1 MALDRAGGYLAGG
14 YGRWAVRR
22 DELLDR
28 PIWHAFTTRQ
38 AALAERGAGALRLR
52 GEYGIFA
59 SAADAA
65 PASLAGLAA
74 LVPAEGELAVI
85 QAEDHPDLPGVVMT
99 PQPTICQ
106 MVAGELRALPPP
118 DFEVVDLGDGDAGA
132 MLELATLTRPGPF
145 FARTHQMGAFIGVRE
160 AGRLIAMAGER
171 MRLPGLT
178 EVSAVCTHP
187 DHRGRGYAAALMG
200 IVAGRILARGET
212 PFLHVY
218 AHNTGAIALYEH
230 LGYRLRRQMRM
241 WLLSRA

>member
-1 MALDRAGGYLAGG
+1 MG
-14 YGRWAVRR
+14 R

-38 AALAERGAGALRLR
+38 TELAERNGGALRLH
-52 GEYGIFA
+52 GDYGIFA
-59 SAADAA
+59 SADGVS
-65 PASLAGLAA
+65 PDSLAALAA
-74 LVPAEGELAVI
+74 LVPAEGELAVV
-85 QAEDHPDLPGVVMT
+85 QADDHPPVPGVAMA
-99 PQPTICQ
+99 PQPGVCQ

-118 DFEVVDLGDGDAGA
+118 AFQVLDLGEDDAEA

-145 FARTHQMGAFIGVRE
+145 FARTHRMGDFIGVK
-160 AGRLIAMAGER
+160 ADGRLIAMAGER

-187 DHRGRGYAAALMG
+187 DHRGQGYAATLMG

-230 LGYRLRRQMRM
+230 LGYRMRRQMRM
-241 WLLSRA
+241 WLLSLA

>member
-1 MALDRAGGYLAGG
+1 MG
-14 YGRWAVRR
+14 R

-38 AALAERGAGALRLR
+38 AELAERKGGALRLR
-52 GEYGIFA
+52 GDYGIFA
-59 SAADAA
+59 SACGVSPDNLAD
-65 PASLAGLAA
+65 LAA
-74 LVPAEGELAVI
+74 LVPAEGEVAVI
-85 QAEDHPDLPGVVMT
+85 QADDHPPVPGVVMT
-99 PQPTICQ
+99 PQPAICQ
-106 MVAGELRALPPP
+106 MVAGDLRALPTP
-118 DFEVVDLGDGDAGA
+118 DFQVLDLGEDDAEA
-132 MLELATLTRPGPF
+132 MLGLATLTRPGPF
-145 FARTHQMGAFIGVRE
+145 FARTHRMGDFIGVK
-160 AGRLIAMAGER
+160 ADGRLIAMAGER

-230 LGYRLRRQMRM
+230 LGYRMRRQMRM

>member
-1 MALDRAGGYLAGG
+1 MG
-14 YGRWAVRR
+14 R

-38 AALAERGAGALRLR
+38 AALAEQADGALRLR

-59 SAADAA
+59 SATDAA
-65 PASLAGLAA
+65 PHSLAALAA
-74 LVPAEGELAVI
+74 LVPAEGELALI
-85 QAEDHPDLPGVVMT
+85 QAEDHPPIRGVVMT
-99 PQPTICQ
+99 PQPGICQ
-106 MVAGELRALPPP
+106 MVAGDLRALPPP
-118 DFEVVDLGDGDAGA
+118 DFEVVDLNDGDAPE

-145 FARTHQMGAFIGVRE
+145 FSRTHQLGDFVGVR
-160 AGRLIAMAGER
+160 AGGRLIAMAGER

-187 DHRGRGYAAALMG
+187 DHRGKGYAAALMG
-200 IVAGRILARGET
+200 IVADRIVARGET

-230 LGYRLRRQMRM
+230 LGYRTRRQMRM

>member
-1 MALDRAGGYLAGG
+1 MG
-14 YGRWAVRR
+14 R

-38 AALAERGAGALRLR
+38 AALAERGDGALRLR
-52 GEYGIFA
+52 GDYGIFA
-59 SAADAA
+59 SAADAS
-65 PASLAGLAA
+65 PDSLADLAA
-74 LVPAEGELAVI
+74 LVPAEGEVAVI
-85 QAEDHPDLPGVVMT
+85 QADDHPPVPGVVMT
-99 PQPTICQ
+99 PQPAICQ
-106 MVAGELRALPPP
+106 MVAGDLRVLPPP
-118 DFEVVDLGDGDAGA
+118 DFQVLELGEDDAEA

-145 FARTHQMGAFIGVRE
+145 FARTHRMGDFIGVK
-160 AGRLIAMAGER
+160 ADGRLIAMAGER

-187 DHRGRGYAAALMG
+187 DHRGRGYAATLMG

-230 LGYRLRRQMRM
+230 LGYRMRRQMRM
-241 WLLSRA
+241 WLLSRT